1 MKPILK
7 KSLVFLMLTV
17 LLSSIDMSAQT
28 DTNKN
33 KSRLDIKPK
42 NKTSVSSSLL
52 FKKNSFSPFQ
62 VPFLA
67 LDRNINYQRSAYI
80 NQYFT
85 NSFLLQMSK
94 NQAIKSEAAV
104 PQLVIAVIE
113 NKNDE
118 FINTEDRLFSNDK
131 LTVSNIYPNPA
142 DDHAD
147 IDYVISSQVGE
158 AKITFYNVLGSEMKE
173 EVLEKDQRKV
183 RISTKE
189 WNNGIY
195 LYQLSSDGK
204 SLVTKKL
211 LVRHQ

>member
-7 KSLVFLMLTV
+7 NSLVLFVLTL
-17 LLSSIDMSAQT
+17 LLSGINTFAQT
-28 DTNKN
+28 DSNRN

-42 NKTSVSSSLL
+42 TKVAVPSSL
-52 FKKNSFSPFQ
+52 FKKNSFSYFQ
-62 VPFLA
+62 APFLT
-67 LDRNINYQRSAYI
+67 LDRNINYQRSSYI

-85 NSFLLQMSK
+85 NSFFLQTAK
-94 NQAIKSEAAV
+94 NQVVKSEIVAPQPVVAV
-104 PQLVIAVIE
+104 VE

-118 FINTEDRLFSNDK
+118 FINTEDRLFSSDK

-158 AKITFYNVLGSEMKE
+158 AKITFYNVLGGEMKE
-173 EVLEKDQRKV
+173 EVLEKEQRKV

-189 WNNGIY
+189 WNNGTYI
-195 LYQLSSDGK
+195 YQLSSDGK
-204 SLVTKKL
+204 SLATKKL

>member
-1 MKPILK
+1 ML
-7 KSLVFLMLTV
+7 LMLTILWSGV
-17 LLSSIDMSAQT
+17 NTFAQN
-28 DTNKN
+28 DINRN
-33 KSRLDIKPK
+33 KSRLDMKPK
-42 NKTSVSSSLL
+42 NKTSVVSSPL
-52 FKKNSFSPFQ
+52 FKKSSFSLFQ

-67 LDRNINYQRSAYI
+67 LDRNINYQRSTYI

-85 NSFLLQMSK
+85 NSFLLQTFKS
-94 NQAIKSEAAV
+94 QAIKSEVTA
-104 PQLVIAVIE
+104 PQPVVAVIE
-113 NKNDE
+113 SKNDE

-173 EVLEKDQRKV
+173 EILEKDQRKV

>member
-7 KSLVFLMLTV
+7 KSLVLLLLTFLWSGVNTF
-17 LLSSIDMSAQT
+17 AQT

-33 KSRLDIKPK
+33 RSRLDLKAKPK
-42 NKTSVSSSLL
+42 TAVSSLL
-52 FKKNSFSPFQ
+52 FKKNPFSIFQ
-62 VPFLA
+62 VPFLT
-67 LDRNINYQRSAYI
+67 LDRNINQQRSSYI

-85 NSFLLQMSK
+85 NSFFLQTAK
-94 NQAIKSEAAV
+94 NQPVKIENITVAQPVAAV
-104 PQLVIAVIE
+104 VE
-113 NKNDE
+113 SKNDE

-147 IDYVISSQVGE
+147 IDYVISSQVSE
-158 AKITFYNVLGSEMKE
+158 AKITFYNVLGGEMRE
-173 EVLEKDQRKV
+173 EILEKDQRKV

-189 WNNGIY
+189 WNNGTYI
-195 LYQLSSDGK
+195 YQLSSDGK
-204 SLVTKKL
+204 SLATKKL

>member
-1 MKPILK
+1 VL
-7 KSLVFLMLTV
+7 LMLTFMGSGV
-17 LLSSIDMSAQT
+17 NTFAQT
-28 DTNKN
+28 DGNRN
-33 KSRLDIKPK
+33 KSRLEIKPK
-42 NKTSVSSSLL
+42 SKVAVGSSLL
-52 FKKNSFSPFQ
+52 FKKNSFSLFQ
-62 VPFLA
+62 VPFVS
-67 LDRNINYQRSAYI
+67 LDRNISYQRSSYI

-85 NSFLLQMSK
+85 NSFLLQSAK
-94 NQAIKSEAAV
+94 NQAIKSEVVAPQPVVAV
-104 PQLVIAVIE
+104 VE
-113 NKNDE
+113 TKNDE
-118 FINTEDRLFSNDK
+118 FINTEDRLFSNEK

-195 LYQLSSDGK
+195 LYQLSADGK

>member
-1 MKPILK
+1 MKSILK
-7 KSLVFLMLTV
+7 NSLVLLILTV
-17 LLSSIDMSAQT
+17 LLSGTSIFAQT
-28 DTNKN
+28 DANRN

-42 NKTSVSSSLL
+42 SKTSVSTSSL
-52 FKKNSFSPFQ
+52 FKKNSFSLFQ

-67 LDRNINYQRSAYI
+67 LDRNITYQRSAYI

-85 NSFLLQMSK
+85 NSFFLQAAK
-94 NQAIKSEAAV
+94 NQVIRNEVVVSQPIVAV
-104 PQLVIAVIE
+104 LE
-113 NKNDE
+113 GKNDE
-118 FINTEDRLFSNDK
+118 FINTEDRLFSSEK

>member
-17 LLSSIDMSAQT
+17 LLSSINTFAQT

-33 KSRLDIKPK
+33 KSRLDMKPK
-42 NKTSVSSSLL
+42 SKTSVVSSPL
-52 FKKNSFSPFQ
+52 FKKNSFSLFQ

-67 LDRNINYQRSAYI
+67 LDRNINYQRSTYI

-85 NSFLLQMSK
+85 NSFLLQTFK
-94 NQAIKSEAAV
+94 NQAIKSETVAPQPVVAV
-104 PQLVIAVIE
+104 VE

-118 FINTEDRLFSNDK
+118 FINTEDRLFSNEK

-147 IDYVISSQVGE
+147 IDYVISLQVGE

-173 EVLEKDQRKV
+173 ETLEKDQHKV

>member
-1 MKPILK
+1 MKSILK
-7 KSLVFLMLTV
+7 NSLVIFVLTF
-17 LLSSIDMSAQT
+17 LLSGTSTLAQT
-28 DTNKN
+28 DGNRN
-33 KSRLDIKPK
+33 KSRLEIKPK
-42 NKTSVSSSLL
+42 SKVAVGSSLL
-52 FKKNSFSPFQ
+52 FKKNSFSLFQ
-62 VPFLA
+62 VPFIS
-67 LDRNINYQRSAYI
+67 LDRNINYQRSSYI

-85 NSFLLQMSK
+85 NSFLLQSTK
-94 NQAIKSEAAV
+94 NQAVKNEAVTPQPVVAV
-104 PQLVIAVIE
+104 VE
-113 NKNDE
+113 SKTDD

-158 AKITFYNVLGSEMKE
+158 TKITFYNVLGSEMKE

-189 WNNGIY
+189 WNNGTYI
-195 LYQLSSDGK
+195 YQLSSDGK
-204 SLVTKKL
+204 SLATKKL

>member
-1 MKPILK
+1 MKSILK
-7 KSLVFLMLTV
+7 NSLVLLILTV
-17 LLSSIDMSAQT
+17 LLSGMNTLAQT
-28 DTNKN
+28 DTNRN
-33 KSRLDIKPK
+33 RSRLDIKPK
-42 NKTSVSSSLL
+42 NKSSVSSSLP
-52 FKKNSFSPFQ
+52 FKRNSFSLFQ
-62 VPFLA
+62 TPFLA
-67 LDRNINYQRSAYI
+67 LDRNISYQRSAYI

-85 NSFLLQMSK
+85 NSFLLQSIKNQVVKTESIVLQPVVAVLESK
-94 NQAIKSEAAV
+94 NE
-104 PQLVIAVIE
+104 
-113 NKNDE
+113 E
-118 FINTEDRLFSNDK
+118 FINTEDRLFSSDK

-211 LVRHQ
+211 LIRHQ

>member
-17 LLSSIDMSAQT
+17 LLSSINTFAQT

-33 KSRLDIKPK
+33 KSRLDMKPK
-42 NKTSVSSSLL
+42 SRTSVASSPL
-52 FKKNSFSPFQ
+52 FKKNSFSLFQ

-67 LDRNINYQRSAYI
+67 LDRNINYQRSTYI

-94 NQAIKSEAAV
+94 SQAVKNEIIA
-104 PQLVIAVIE
+104 PQLVVAVLE
-113 NKNDE
+113 SKNDE
-118 FINTEDRLFSNDK
+118 FIDTEDRLFSNDK

>member
-7 KSLVFLMLTV
+7 NSLVFLMLTI
-17 LLSSIDMSAQT
+17 LLSGISTFAQT
-28 DTNKN
+28 DINKN
-33 KSRLDIKPK
+33 KSRLDMKPR
-42 NKTSVSSSLL
+42 NKTSVASSPL
-52 FKKNSFSPFQ
+52 FKKNSFSLFQ

-67 LDRNINYQRSAYI
+67 LDKNINYQRSTYI

-85 NSFLLQMSK
+85 NSFLLQTSK
-94 NQAIKSEAAV
+94 NQAIKSEIVATQ
-104 PQLVIAVIE
+104 PVIAVVE
-113 NKNDE
+113 NRNDE
-118 FINTEDRLFSNDK
+118 FINTEDRLFSSER

>member
-1 MKPILK
+1 M
-7 KSLVFLMLTV
+7 KSLLKNSLVLFILTV
-17 LLSSIDMSAQT
+17 LLSGINTFAQN
-28 DTNKN
+28 DTNRN

-52 FKKNSFSPFQ
+52 FKKNSFSLFQ
-62 VPFLA
+62 APFLA

-85 NSFLLQMSK
+85 NSFLLQGAK
-94 NQAIKSEAAV
+94 NQAVKNELIIIQPVVAV
-104 PQLVIAVIE
+104 VE
-113 NKNDE
+113 NKVDE
-118 FINTEDRLFSNDK
+118 FINAEDRLFSSDK

-173 EVLEKDQRKV
+173 EILEKDQRKV

>member
-1 MKPILK
+1 MKPLLK
-7 KSLVFLMLTV
+7 NSLMLLMLTF
-17 LLSSIDMSAQT
+17 LWSGINTFAQT
-28 DTNKN
+28 DKN
-33 KSRLDIKPK
+33 RSRLDIKPK
-42 NKTSVSSSLL
+42 SKTSVSSSLFL
-52 FKKNSFSPFQ
+52 KKNSFSLFQ

-67 LDRNINYQRSAYI
+67 LDKNINYQRSTYI

-85 NSFLLQMSK
+85 NSFLLQTFK
-94 NQAIKSEAAV
+94 NQSIKSEIIASQPVVAV
-104 PQLVIAVIE
+104 VE

-173 EVLEKDQRKV
+173 EILEKDQRKV